1 MATEIIL
8 SKKTMSSLEIAE
20 LTGKQHSH
28 IMRDIRNLLEQG
40 VSESN
45 FGLSSYNQPQP
56 NGGYKKVDCY
66 ELTRKGSLILASGYN
81 ALLREK
87 IIDRWEALETGKAE
101 PIANQSRPSSVTPT
115 KVRAGIEWVKGVS
128 EMLNLNDVSKLSLL
142 EKVAT
147 PLGLPLPDYVPSKG
161 VMKSATD
168 LLNEKG
174 YKVSRN
180 QFYKRAIEL
189 GYIERISR
197 KSSKGKI
204 KYFNSISKK
213 GLEYGENQINKNNP
227 KETQPE
233 WYVDKFD
240 SLMLVLGFSK
250 MEELNYAG

>member
-8 SKKTMSSLEIAE
+8 SKQTMSSLEIAE
-20 LTGKQHSH
+20 LAVRRHKDVLESIRSMEPAWEKITGRKFRLSEYKDPSG
-28 IMRDIRNLLEQG
+28 RLL
-40 VSESN
+40 
-45 FGLSSYNQPQP
+45 P
-56 NGGYKKVDCY
+56 CY
-66 ELTRKGSLILASGYN
+66 ELDYKECMYIASKFNDETRAKLV
-81 ALLREK
+81 LRW
-87 IIDRWEALETGKAE
+87 DDLETGKAD
-101 PIANQSRPSSVTPT
+101 PIANQSRPASVTPT

>member
-1 MATEIIL
+1 M
-8 SKKTMSSLEIAE
+8 
-20 LTGKQHSH
+20 
-28 IMRDIRNLLEQG
+28 
-40 VSESN
+40 
-45 FGLSSYNQPQP
+45 
-56 NGGYKKVDCY
+56 
-66 ELTRKGSLILASGYN
+66 
-81 ALLREK
+81 
-87 IIDRWEALETGKAE
+87 
-101 PIANQSRPSSVTPT
+101 
-115 KVRAGIEWVKGVS
+115 KGVS

-174 YKVSRN
+174 CKVSRN